1 MKKINV
7 VSGFALLNV
16 LLGVTL
22 LTGIIFLI
30 MHAMT
35 NYHSEEKSRAMGE
48 ELVPIANALLM
59 QDYSSITATT
69 SYSALCTNLLKNIS
83 SGYMQSLKT
92 SGFDICGTATV
103 KICMGV
109 CNA

>member
-1 MKKINV
+1 MKEKKT

-35 NYHSEEKSRAMGE
+35 NYHAEEKSRDIGA
-48 ELVPIANALLM
+48 ELAPIADTLVALA
-59 QDYSSITATT
+59 QDSTA
-69 SYSALCTNLLKNIS
+69 SATYKPSLCV
-83 SGYMQSLKT
+83 SGGVLSTIPAGYTQSLNT
-92 SGFDICGTATV
+92 SGIDVCGATV
-103 KICMGV
+103 TITV
-109 CNA
+109 

>member
-1 MKKINV
+1 MKEMNV
-7 VSGFALLNV
+7 ILGFALLNV

-35 NYHSEEKSRAMGE
+35 NYHSEEKSRAVGE
-48 ELVPIANALLM
+48 ELAPIANELLM
-59 QDYSSITATT
+59 QDYSAITVTT
-69 SYSALCTNLLKNIS
+69 SYSALCTNLLKNIP

-92 SGFDICGTATV
+92 SGFDMCDKAAV
-103 KICMGV
+103 KICIEV
-109 CNA
+109 CT

>member
-1 MKKINV
+1 MILMQQRKI

-35 NYHSEEKSRAMGE
+35 NFNSEEKSRTLGE
-48 ELVPIANALLM
+48 ELAPIVAELLA
-59 QDYSSITATT
+59 QDYSAVTTAI
-69 SYSALCTNLLKNIS
+69 SYSSLCTNLLKNIS
-83 SGYMQSLKT
+83 ASYMQSLKS
-92 SGFDICGTATV
+92 SGFDVCDQATV
-103 KICMGV
+103 DITV
-109 CNA
+109 